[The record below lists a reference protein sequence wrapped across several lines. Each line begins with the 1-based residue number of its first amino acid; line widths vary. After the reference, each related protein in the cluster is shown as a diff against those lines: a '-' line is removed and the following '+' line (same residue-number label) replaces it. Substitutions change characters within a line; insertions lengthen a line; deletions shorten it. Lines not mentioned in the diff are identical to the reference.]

1 MLQYGWMCA
10 VYECVDI
17 CRIEHTTEHP
27 LQTMVA
33 SDGHCS
39 VCVCD
44 VSTVGRLSSLLI
56 PPSPHYR
63 HTWYNWDETGME
75 TVARCL
81 QIQCVRVE
89 TQHQSGQQKQ
99 NTIMFD
105 YNRMIMRFTMQHQT
119 LHHPSSHLFN
129 SLCRSWITRD
139 GQNHAFAKLCTNLFI
154 QLSE

>member
-1 MLQYGWMCA
+1 MCA

-39 VCVCD
+39 VCVY
-44 VSTVGRLSSLLI
+44 VMYQLLVAYPHYWSLH
-56 PPSPHYR
+56 PPHYR

-154 QLSE
+154 QLSK